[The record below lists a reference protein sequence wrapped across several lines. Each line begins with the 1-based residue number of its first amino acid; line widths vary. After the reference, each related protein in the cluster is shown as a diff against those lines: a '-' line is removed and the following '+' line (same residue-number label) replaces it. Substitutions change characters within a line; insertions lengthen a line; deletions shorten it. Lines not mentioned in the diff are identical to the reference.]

1 MARARLLR
9 HHRLQVA
16 LLCAVT
22 TASATAQ
29 ALPDEAPFLSSRLPL
44 SDGVALPGSRLPD
57 PVDRAAQPQVHRIVV
72 SVERDDIPADGQTPA
87 KLSIRVLGAD
97 GQPVAGDT
105 LLTVE
110 SDGGRWQIPGAAS
123 DEFGPAATDV
133 DSTVPGIQVK
143 AVDGRADV
151 WLLAPI
157 EPRPLQVRIS
167 AGGETAT
174 GTITFVPE
182 LRDMLAVGLVEG
194 IIRIDSKSASEI
206 SPVRADDGF
215 EREIRNWSRDSGD
228 GKRHAALRTAFFLKG
243 KISGRTLLTLA
254 YDSDKPDRRHLFRDI
269 DPERW
274 YPVYGDASI
283 VGFEARSTSRLYLRL
298 DNGRNYLLYGD
309 IVTGDGFSQRHGQ
322 GQVASLHQRSLGQY
336 NRALTGVRGHAEGAR
351 GHINAF
357 AAYDRL
363 RQQVEEFPGRG
374 VSGPYAVSPAAWAVI
389 GSERVELV
397 TRDRNQP
404 AVILSVVQLQRFADY
419 TFEPFSGRLLF
430 KAPVPSVDTEL
441 NPVSVRVTYEVEQG
455 GEKFWVGGVDGQLNL
470 GSRVQVGGSI
480 VRDDNPMDRYD
491 LASVNALVKIG
502 AATTLSGEYARS
514 LARADKVG
522 SFGWSGLLP
531 GLGDPEQR
539 SSGDAWRVELSHAG
553 HALQWRGWYGETDRT
568 FHNPAATMAGS
579 LREAGAAARMPF
591 GQHWEGYLEASHTQS
606 RYGDAERTAAEA
618 GVRWMPNDALA
629 IEFGASSLKQ
639 DAGAYAA
646 SGSVLGAIDPVTGAG
661 LFNTGSGWMSGAGNW
676 GYDGLQGV
684 DLDYVAAHF
693 GVNWRPGNGR
703 LELMAEAEQS
713 LDGSDFRHLMAGVGY
728 QLFDKSRLNLRY
740 ENYSGEADGSLLG
753 DRDVDSDALVFG
765 VESEYMKGGTLF
777 SEYRMYDAMS
787 GRQAQWANG
796 LRNTWEV
803 SDTLRLQTSAE
814 RLNAFGEAQSSSA
827 LGVGAEWRPNDLWQL
842 SGRLE
847 WRKTD
852 DTSSRVVTRDPVTG
866 VLNTTVT
873 PIIGYRSWL
882 STLSAARKLNQDWTL
897 LARNY
902 YLSNDYGDG
911 RGSSHEDRF
920 QLGMAYRDTQTNRVN
935 VLGMYQFWTQRLP
948 DLQGLPG
955 IYGLGTSTALVG
967 DAAYGVGYGSVPG
980 LDWRGFDKHI
990 ASVVA
995 DWHPSRPWWFTGK
1008 LAGKTQRDLFD
1019 FGADRF
1025 TAWYVGGRG
1034 TYDISERWDVS
1045 VLAATMW
1052 SPGGAR
1058 QHALGAELGYLLTSN
1073 LWLSGGYNATGFR
1086 DDDLTGGDYTQRGAY
1101 LRLRFKFD
1109 ETLFRRDNPD
1119 ANRTL
1124 PR

>member
-1 MARARLLR
+1 M
-9 HHRLQVA
+9 A
-16 LLCAVT
+16 LLCALST
-22 TASATAQ
+22 TCAAAQ
-29 ALPDEAPFLSSRLPL
+29 ADEASFLSSRLPL
-44 SDGVALPGSRLPD
+44 RDGVALPASRLPD
-57 PVDRAAQPQVHRIVV
+57 PVNHDARSLVGRIAV
-72 SVERDDIPADGQTPA
+72 SVDRDGIPADGQTPA
-87 KLSIRVLGAD
+87 KLSIQVLDVD
-97 GQPVAGDT
+97 GQLLTGET

-110 SDGGRWQIPGAAS
+110 SDGGRLQLPGAGS
-123 DEFGPAATDV
+123 DEFGPAATDL
-133 DSTVPGIQVK
+133 DKTVPGIQVK
-143 AVDGRADV
+143 AVAGRAEV
-151 WLLAPI
+151 WLLAPVD
-157 EPRPLQVRIS
+157 PRPVAVRIS

-182 LRDMLAVGLVEG
+182 LRDMLAVGIVEG
-194 IIRIDSKSASEI
+194 IVRVSDTSAAQI

-215 EREIRNWSRDSGD
+215 EREIRSWSRNSGD

-243 KISGRTLLTLA
+243 KIRGSTLLTLA
-254 YDSDKPDRRHLFRDI
+254 YDSDKPDHRHLFRDI

-274 YPVYGDASI
+274 YPVYGDSSI
-283 VGFEARSTSRLYLRL
+283 VGFDARSTSRLYLRL

-309 IVTGDGFSQRHGQ
+309 INTGDGFSQQYGQ
-322 GQVASLHQRSLGQY
+322 GEVASLHQRSLGQY
-336 NRALTGVRGHAEGAR
+336 SRALTGVRGHVEGTG
-351 GHINAF
+351 GHLNAF

-363 RQQVEEFPGRG
+363 RQHVEEFPGRG
-374 VSGPYAVSPAAWAVI
+374 VSGPYAVSASGWAVI

-404 AVILSVVQLQRFADY
+404 AVILSVVQLRRFSDY

-430 KAPVPSVDTEL
+430 KAPVPSVDTAL

-455 GEKFWVGGVDGQLNL
+455 GEKFWVGGVDGQWNL
-470 GSRVQVGGSI
+470 GSRVQLGGSI
-480 VRDDNPMDRYD
+480 VHDANPLDRYD
-491 LASVNALVKIG
+491 LASVNGSLQLG
-502 AATTLSGEYARS
+502 AATRLSAEYARS
-514 LARADKVG
+514 KARADKVVG
-522 SFGWSGLLP
+522 FGWGGLLP
-531 GLGDPEQR
+531 GLGGSNER
-539 SSGDAWRVELSHAG
+539 TTGDAWRLELSHAG
-553 HALQWRGWYGETDRT
+553 TRAQWRGWYGETDRT
-568 FHNPAATMAGS
+568 FHNPVATMAGS
-579 LREAGAAARMPF
+579 LREAGAAARIPF
-591 GQHWEGYLEASHTQS
+591 GANWEGYLEASHTEG

-618 GVRWMPNDALA
+618 GVRWKPSETLAL
-629 IEFGASSLKQ
+629 EFGASSLKQ
-639 DAGAYAA
+639 DAGAYAVF
-646 SGSVLGAIDPVTGAG
+646 GSVLGAIDPVSGSG

-676 GYDGLQGV
+676 GYDGLQGA
-684 DLDYVAAHF
+684 DLDYVAAHV
-693 GVNWRPGNGR
+693 GVSWRPGGGR
-703 LELMAEAEQS
+703 WELMGELDQS
-713 LDGSDFRHLMAGVGY
+713 VDGSDVRRLMAGVGY
-728 QLFDKSRLNLRY
+728 QVFDKTRLNLRY
-740 ENYSGEADGSLLG
+740 ENYSGEADASLLG
-753 DRDVDSDALVFG
+753 GRELDSEALVLG

-803 SDTLRLQTSAE
+803 SEALRLQTSAE
-814 RLNAFGEAQSSSA
+814 RLNAFGEAQSSTA
-827 LGVGAEWRPNDLWQL
+827 LGLGAEWRPNDLWQL

-847 WRKTD
+847 WRRTD
-852 DTSSRVVTRDPVTG
+852 DTTSRVVTRDPVTG

-873 PIIGYRSWL
+873 PIIGYQSWL
-882 STLSAARKLNQDWTL
+882 STLSAARKLNRDWTL

-902 YLSNDYGDG
+902 YLSNSYGDG

-955 IYGLGTSTALVG
+955 IYGLGTGTALVG
-967 DAAYGVGYGSVPG
+967 DAASGYGMLPG
-980 LDWRGFDKHI
+980 PGYRGFDKHV
-990 ASVVA
+990 ASVVM

-1019 FGADRF
+1019 FGPDRY
-1025 TAWYVGGRG
+1025 TAYYLGGRG

-1045 VLAATMW
+1045 VLAAMLW

-1073 LWLSGGYNATGFR
+1073 LWLSGGYNVTGFR

-1109 ETLFRRDNPD
+1109 ENLFRRGNPEI
-1119 ANRTL
+1119 NRTL